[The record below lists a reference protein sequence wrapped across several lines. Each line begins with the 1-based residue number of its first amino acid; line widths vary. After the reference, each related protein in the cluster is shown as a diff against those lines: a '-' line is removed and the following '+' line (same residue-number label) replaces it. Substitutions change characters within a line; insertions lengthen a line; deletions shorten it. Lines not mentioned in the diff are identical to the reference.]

1 MKKEAK
7 HNIKK
12 HILSVLSVAV
22 ITVLVILLIV
32 VTRKPEEAVAGI
44 TINGKTYNKDNPM
57 VILQI
62 LSDKT
67 YDEFGALVGNDY
79 GPMPW
84 NSIMKKAGTTIKSS
98 DTEIKDAIVAYLQYV
113 NSIIYTS
120 ADKYCLC
127 VQNGNDTTMR
137 YGTTYKEL
145 FGTDADVK
153 TSDLKL
159 YLCNQNSDNTYSLI
173 KDKNNNELK
182 IRDVFSYFV
191 FGDGDAEG
199 CVTVKTVT
207 PDELNGLWLAEAQKI
222 IDSAA
227 LININCSRHQTFI
240 TQTVYE
246 SIMGKSENPWPGSSK
261 KNWTLGDDKLDL
273 NPQIAVYLMM
283 QNISNGKAVMYQ
295 STDKDPGSDGKYSNI
310 ARVVLTFSGI
320 DRNVLVSD
328 FAFKTDISINN
339 TEYKGNFGGIKIED
353 GTFYYYADDSNL
365 YIDPWGKK
373 NNDSI
378 PVFNGNGPFCEWKSY
393 QEYYRKI
400 MGLPTDTWDWIKTYP
415 FYNATSGSHGQN
427 YLDKY
432 CWEFNSD
439 TSSTSGW
446 LTAEKYP
453 SNADQTDKNYGTTYN
468 EAKKLTEN
476 NTTVKSGPE
485 LSGAR
490 AIQYIIGAYKST
502 PSETLNILEIQ
513 PIGVYSYD
521 TADKAKKIKT
531 WFGISADDTSVT
543 VNVTSLSANGV
554 NGLNEDFLATYDLII
569 LGAQGSG
576 SINNTQA
583 DYRTDK
589 NETGTGD
596 YSIFGKLYN
605 KGNSIHEDIIRNVT
619 ISNDGNHHRPEAGY
633 YNSFKLN
640 GNDLTD
646 KVYNQILDYAKK
658 GLPIAMEKDI
668 FYGNTDLVDTDT
680 NVFKCNINKV
690 AKELY
695 STGYSNIVSI
705 NSNGSTSDILNYYV
719 KPKVSIIPKYTD
731 AEGVSHAIVNYK
743 YDESSN
749 SGELNPRSALETLYF
764 NGDVTAN
771 SEFTVNVYLDID
783 CDSVFTDEEKY
794 YSETGS
800 GSLSNFTV
808 RNIKT
813 VPANIPGYVMYK
825 VEIVDNNGL
834 RENYIS
840 SFAIDPGTNKRTVKV
855 LQIIPDRN
863 DKSKLTLDLESE
875 EGLFRTLFSDVENI
889 TGLRLSV
896 DVVDKEQFSNG
907 IHNNT
912 IDLDLYSM
920 IVLGFQDNYGRENN
934 DKLTDKAVNAIKQF
948 IDQDKS
954 VLMTHDSM
962 SYMKTNWKEYDSDEN
977 KFLNQVAG
985 YESEANSITK
995 LLRTAIG
1002 MKSTYQFTDV
1012 LSYTRLKITPFSWYK
1027 SPTTITTANA
1037 DGSIN
1042 SKTKTTNKIS
1052 QLNSG
1057 EITSYPYAITNE
1069 MASEISVAKTHAQYF
1084 PLDLTLGSTRTS
1096 DVVVWYT
1103 LSDPDVTQDMYN
1115 NREYNSDGN
1124 PDSTK
1129 TKAASDYKDYVTVY
1143 PRDSSSDSVDK
1154 ANSAKGYYGYF
1165 GQDAVNN
1172 YYIYSYGN
1180 VTYSSAGHSDM
1191 NGAGN
1196 EVEMKLFVNTFTRA
1210 ILAGTVIPD
1219 VSYEEAVIDESV
1231 TDHKEYVKYNYADY
1245 VDSKL
1250 TVKFKIDDANYVS
1263 GASDV
1268 NTFIYLYDADNGPED
1283 GLYKS
1288 GSSYCTFLGYLDLE
1302 STKEKI
1308 NYANIK
1314 GNAPSANSI
1323 LSGEVYVIDNLWDYI
1338 TDSDLQDKIING
1350 KLKIGIQAT
1359 NKYGKGYA
1367 LLLNQSRKIFNLD

>member
-44 TINGKTYNKDNPM
+44 TINGKTYSEDKPFTILEILPDTKMDEIGCIVGDESGIVKWSELTKGQTSLATGSQESKNIDSYINFVNSFFKGTNYKIMFEYNGQAYADSNLALGGNSWNPIDATKANLYLYETKDN
-57 VILQI
+57 
-62 LSDKT
+62 
-67 YDEFGALVGNDY
+67 
-79 GPMPW
+79 
-84 NSIMKKAGTTIKSS
+84 
-98 DTEIKDAIVAYLQYV
+98 
-113 NSIIYTS
+113 
-120 ADKYCLC
+120 
-127 VQNGNDTTMR
+127 
-137 YGTTYKEL
+137 GTTYSAVTYESNIDGETK
-145 FGTDADVK
+145 K
-153 TSDLKL
+153 TEKKVR
-159 YLCNQNSDNTYSLI
+159 N
-173 KDKNNNELK
+173 
-182 IRDVFSYFV
+182 VFSFFV
-191 FGDGDAEG
+191 FGNPVMENYVKVEIKTPQNIKKKDIDNADLVYISSTLHDTALANLRNKLDGKPENAKQGSVYWSLGGCDLDAETALYLYMQNASNAKPVIYNSSDMFRNSRESYSNIAKVCLTISG
-199 CVTVKTVT
+199 IDRNRFVADFAYKEGDVSKRYSG
-207 PDELNGLWLAEAQKI
+207 NFGYIKI
-222 IDSAA
+222 ED
-227 LININCSRHQTFI
+227 NTFNLY
-240 TQTVYE
+240 T
-246 SIMGKSENPWPGSSK
+246 N
-261 KNWTLGDDKLDL
+261 DDKKRTYEANDKEDGI
-273 NPQIAVYLMM
+273 NGIAQGNGPFVYWNTYKDYLKNDEGYTSEEIGRM
-283 QNISNGKAVMYQ
+283 MYQ
-295 STDKDPGSDGKYSNI
+295 STDEKRQSHIDKYSWSFKSDNSFTHDLVNSNI
-310 ARVVLTFSGI
+310 TP
-320 DRNVLVSD
+320 SD
-328 FAFKTDISINN
+328 
-339 TEYKGNFGGIKIED
+339 
-353 GTFYYYADDSNL
+353 AD
-365 YIDPWGKK
+365 
-373 NNDSI
+373 
-378 PVFNGNGPFCEWKSY
+378 V
-393 QEYYRKI
+393 R
-400 MGLPTDTWDWIKTYP
+400 
-415 FYNATSGSHGQN
+415 
-427 YLDKY
+427 
-432 CWEFNSD
+432 
-439 TSSTSGW
+439 
-446 LTAEKYP
+446 
-453 SNADQTDKNYGTTYN
+453 DKNYGTTYG
-468 EAKKLTEN
+468 EAQKLTKDN
-476 NTTVKSGPE
+476 DIVTKD
-485 LSGAR
+485 LSGAK
-490 AIQYIIGAYKST
+490 AIQYIIGAYKKAPAS
-502 PSETLNILEIQ
+502 LNVLEIQ

-521 TADKAKKIKT
+521 TAEKAKKIRT
-531 WFGISADDTSVT
+531 WFGLSADDTSVT

-576 SINNTQA
+576 SINNTKA

-589 NETGTGD
+589 NKTGTGD
-596 YSIFGKLYN
+596 YTIFGKLYN
-605 KGNSIHEDIIRNVT
+605 KGNSIHEDIIRSVT
-619 ISNDGNHHRPEAGY
+619 ISEKGNYHRTEAGY

-731 AEGVSHAIVNYK
+731 AEDVSHAIVNYK
-743 YDESSN
+743 YNESSN

-771 SEFTVNVYLDID
+771 SGFTVNVYLDID

-794 YSETGS
+794 YSKTGS
-800 GSLSNFTV
+800 GSLSNFTLD
-808 RNIKT
+808 NPIKT
-813 VPANIPGYVMYK
+813 VPVNIPGYVMYK
-825 VEIVDNNGL
+825 VEIIDNNGL

-934 DKLTDKAVNAIKQF
+934 DKLTDEAVNAIKQF
-948 IDQDKS
+948 IAQDKS

-962 SYMKTNWKEYDSDEN
+962 SYMKTEWENYDKDKN
-977 KFLNQVAG
+977 KYLNQVAG
-985 YESEANSITK
+985 EESEANSITR

-1027 SPTTITTANA
+1027 SPTTSTT
-1037 DGSIN
+1037 DGIN

-1103 LSDPDVTQDMYN
+1103 LSDPDVTQDMYDN
-1115 NREYNSDGN
+1115 KEYNSDGS
-1124 PDSTK
+1124 DSTK

-1143 PRDSSSDSVDK
+1143 PRDSSSGSVDK

-1196 EVEMKLFVNTFTRA
+1196 EAEMKLFVNTFTRA

-1338 TDSDLQDKIING
+1338 TDPDLQDKIING